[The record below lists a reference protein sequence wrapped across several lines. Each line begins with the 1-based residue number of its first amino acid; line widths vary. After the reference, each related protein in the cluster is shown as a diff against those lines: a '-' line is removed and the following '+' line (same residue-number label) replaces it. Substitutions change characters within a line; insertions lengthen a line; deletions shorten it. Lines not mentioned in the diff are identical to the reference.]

1 MDSEQWI
8 VVSSQ
13 KRVAL
18 RARKKS
24 KDTEIVNIYG
34 YDKMRPSPDPVHY
47 YTHIGTEAFANQV
60 LSYLL
65 PALKVEEE
73 LAYKEELHT
82 DKPVGI

>member
-1 MDSEQWI
+1 MDSEQ
-8 VVSSQ
+8 
-13 KRVAL
+13 KRVTPS
-18 RARKKS
+18 ARVKRVT
-24 KDTEIVNIYG
+24 DTENVNIYG